1 MLANFRMPDGPLETA
16 NAAAAGS
23 SADVENATYVPW
35 LGDGGWLSYNDLWVS
50 LACLGGLGLVVLYRR
65 LSIAAAMR
73 RAKRESAEMQKNPR
87 TFSAEECAARKIA
100 RAAAAPMHRRRSAAA
115 PPPLHHRCAARRSPP
130 AACRR
135 LLAYTGRDISR
146 PLLLAIKGRVLDV
159 AEGEDYYGPE
169 GPYKIMAGRD
179 ASKAFAMMSL
189 KEEDA
194 HADLSG
200 VPDEHLKI
208 LDDWYDKLTKKYPTV
223 GRIHFTPAGGTAK
236 REEPADMWDSF

>member
-1 MLANFRMPDGPLETA
+1 MPDGPLETA
-16 NAAAAGS
+16 TAAAAGS

-100 RAAAAPMHRRRSAAA
+100 RAAAAPMHRRRRCTAAAA
-115 PPPLHHRCAARRSPP
+115 PPPLTAAAPLTAHPP
-130 AACRR
+130 AAYRR
-135 LLAYTGRDISR
+135 LLVYTGRDISR

-194 HADLSG
+194 HSDLSG

-223 GRIHFTPAGGTAK
+223 GRVHFVPGGGTAK

>member
-1 MLANFRMPDGPLETA
+1 MALADGALDTA
-16 NAAAAGS
+16 TAAAAGS
-23 SADVENATYVPW
+23 SADAENATYVPW
-35 LGDGGWLSYNDLWVS
+35 FGDGGWLSYNDLWVS

-87 TFSAEECAARKIA
+87 TFSAKECAAQKIA
-100 RAAAAPMHRRRSAAA
+100 RAAAAPLHRRRCTTAA
-115 PPPLHHRCAARRSPP
+115 PLTAHPP

>member
-1 MLANFRMPDGPLETA
+1 
-16 NAAAAGS
+16 
-23 SADVENATYVPW
+23 
-35 LGDGGWLSYNDLWVS
+35 
-50 LACLGGLGLVVLYRR
+50 
-65 LSIAAAMR
+65 MR
-73 RAKRESAEMQKNPR
+73 RSKN
-87 TFSAEECAARKIA
+87 CAR
-100 RAAAAPMHRRRSAAA
+100 RRSCTAAAAPLHRRRCTTAA
-115 PPPLHHRCAARRSPP
+115 PLTAHPP

>member
-1 MLANFRMPDGPLETA
+1 MAPVRVGWSRATSPG
-16 NAAAAGS
+16 AAQS
-23 SADVENATYVPW
+23 
-35 LGDGGWLSYNDLWVS
+35 
-50 LACLGGLGLVVLYRR
+50 
-65 LSIAAAMR
+65 
-73 RAKRESAEMQKNPR
+73 Q
-87 TFSAEECAARKIA
+87 AARA
-100 RAAAAPMHRRRSAAA
+100 CRSA
-115 PPPLHHRCAARRSPP
+115 LRSVQ
-130 AACRR
+130 ACRR

>member
-1 MLANFRMPDGPLETA
+1 
-16 NAAAAGS
+16 
-23 SADVENATYVPW
+23 
-35 LGDGGWLSYNDLWVS
+35 
-50 LACLGGLGLVVLYRR
+50 
-65 LSIAAAMR
+65 MR
-73 RAKRESAEMQKNPR
+73 RAKN
-87 TFSAEECAARKIA
+87 CA
-100 RAAAAPMHRRRSAAA
+100 RRRSADAP
-115 PPPLHHRCAARRSPP
+115 PPPLHRRRCTTAAPLTAHRAR
-130 AACRR
+130 RR

>member
-1 MLANFRMPDGPLETA
+1 M
-16 NAAAAGS
+16 
-23 SADVENATYVPW
+23 
-35 LGDGGWLSYNDLWVS
+35 YN
-50 LACLGGLGLVVLYRR
+50 
-65 LSIAAAMR
+65 
-73 RAKRESAEMQKNPR
+73 
-87 TFSAEECAARKIA
+87 
-100 RAAAAPMHRRRSAAA
+100 
-115 PPPLHHRCAARRSPP
+115 
-130 AACRR
+130 
-135 LLAYTGRDISR
+135 GRDISR

-223 GRIHFTPAGGTAK
+223 GRVHFVPGGGTAK
-236 REEPADMWDSF
+236 REEAVDMWDSF

>member
-1 MLANFRMPDGPLETA
+1 MWDRGGRSARARERARAPPQRRCTA
-16 NAAAAGS
+16 AARARCTAAAA
-23 SADVENATYVPW
+23 
-35 LGDGGWLSYNDLWVS
+35 
-50 LACLGGLGLVVLYRR
+50 R
-65 LSIAAAMR
+65 
-73 RAKRESAEMQKNPR
+73 
-87 TFSAEECAARKIA
+87 
-100 RAAAAPMHRRRSAAA
+100 
-115 PPPLHHRCAARRSPP
+115 PLDALTAHPP

-200 VPDEHLKI
+200 VPDEHRKI
-208 LDDWYDKLTKKYPTV
+208 LDDWYDKLTKKYPT
-223 GRIHFTPAGGTAK
+223 RRPHPLHAGGRHRAK

>member
-1 MLANFRMPDGPLETA
+1 
-16 NAAAAGS
+16 
-23 SADVENATYVPW
+23 
-35 LGDGGWLSYNDLWVS
+35 
-50 LACLGGLGLVVLYRR
+50 
-65 LSIAAAMR
+65 
-73 RAKRESAEMQKNPR
+73 MQKNPR
-87 TFSAEECAARKIA
+87 TFSAEECAAQKLRA
-100 RAAAAPMHRRRSAAA
+100 PPQSRCTAAAAAPPRRCTTAA
-115 PPPLHHRCAARRSPP
+115 PLTAHPP